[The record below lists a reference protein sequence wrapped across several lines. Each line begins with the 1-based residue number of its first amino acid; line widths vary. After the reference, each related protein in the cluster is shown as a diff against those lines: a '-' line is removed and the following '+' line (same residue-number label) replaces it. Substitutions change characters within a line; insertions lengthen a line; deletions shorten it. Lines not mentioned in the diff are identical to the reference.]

1 MKPDF
6 AYEDS
11 EELSLMKE
19 LVLQVRKTIGPFAA
33 PKRIILVG
41 DLPKTRSGKIMR
53 RILRKISAGEAD
65 SLGDLS
71 TLADPSIVESIVR
84 PLSSLV
90 HRCVPFSLNR
100 SRRPDFLLTLL
111 HSRLQATKFAQ
122 GPPK

>member
-1 MKPDF
+1 MPDELTGQAVVAYVTMKPDF

-33 PKRIILVG
+33 PKRIVLVG

-53 RILRKISAGEAD
+53 RILRKISAGEGD

-71 TLADPSIVESIVR
+71 TLADPSIVESIVS
-84 PLSSLV
+84 P
-90 HRCVPFSLNR
+90 PFFFI
-100 SRRPDFLLTLL
+100 P
-111 HSRLQATKFAQ
+111 RLAVVAPEKL
-122 GPPK
+122 